1 MEEYIYKNIMSL
13 ATPIGSFVV
22 CHGKEKVSFNIWDM
36 MYGRQKT
43 ILVFHLFFWIER

>member
-22 CHGKEKVSFNIWDM
+22 CHGKEKVSF
-36 MYGRQKT
+36 RKKAS
-43 ILVFHLFFWIER
+43 ILEKK

>member
-22 CHGKEKVSFNIWDM
+22 CHGKEK
-36 MYGRQKT
+36 Q
-43 ILVFHLFFWIER
+43 ILRHRIAQLT